1 MKASLLLVAALVAVV
16 EVYGQQEGTTT
27 VSIGNEELSTGNIT
41 AENIFLGRSSYT
53 EDDDDTIC
61 VAADNK
67 FYLYANSLKLYSCY
81 NQLPKVY
88 VVKPKSQCKPYLSD
102 CPRN

>member
-1 MKASLLLVAALVAVV
+1 MKASLLLVAALLALAGVH
-16 EVYGQQEGTTT
+16 GQPEESTTA
-27 VSIGNEELSTGNIT
+27 SIGNEELSIGNIT
-41 AENIFLGRSSYT
+41 AESRFLGRSSHT